1 MPALTNDRLTPSR
14 NAEYADYPVRA
25 NTVIYSGALVA
36 LITSGTGAGFAV
48 PASDAPNRVILGVAQ
63 ARADNTSGADGAQRV
78 TVAFNRAFK
87 FNLSGS
93 VTSADIGRCVYAVSD
108 NEVSV
113 SPQTNGVKV
122 GKLIAIE
129 PDGVWVY
136 IHTPAPPNRAA
147 TNAVDGTYDA
157 NEAAVINS
165 LRTLLND
172 YAI

>member
-36 LITSGTGAGFAV
+36 LITSGAGAGNAV
-48 PASDAPNRVILGVAQ
+48 PASDTLGRVILGVAQ
-63 ARADNTSGADGAQRV
+63 HRADNTSGTDGAQRV
-78 TVAFNRAFK
+78 VVAFNRAFK
-87 FNLSGS
+87 FNLVGS
-93 VTSADIGRCVYAVSD
+93 AAPGDIGRCVYAVSD

-113 SPQTNGVKV
+113 SPGTSGVKV
-122 GKLIAIE
+122 GKLLAIE

-147 TNAVDGTYDA
+147 TNTVDGTYDS
-157 NEAAVINS
+157 NEQTVITS
-165 LRTLLND
+165 LRNLLND
-172 YAI
+172 YTI

>member
-36 LITSGTGAGFAV
+36 LITSGTGAGNAV
-48 PASDAPNRVILGVAQ
+48 PASDAANRAILGVAQ
-63 ARADNTSGADGAQRV
+63 ARADNSQGTDGAMRV
-78 TVAFNRAFK
+78 IVAFNRAFK

-93 VTSADIGRCVYAVSD
+93 AAQGDIGRCVYVVDDNTVSL
-108 NEVSV
+108 
-113 SPQTNGVKV
+113 SPGTNGVKV

-136 IHTPAPPNRAA
+136 IHTPAPPNRAL
-147 TNAVDGTYDA
+147 TNAVDNTYDA
-157 NEAAVINS
+157 NEAAVIGS
-165 LRTLLND
+165 LRDLLNN
-172 YAI
+172 YTI

>member
-48 PASDAPNRVILGVAQ
+48 PASDAADRAILGVAQ
-63 ARADNTSGADGAQRV
+63 TRADNSQGTDGATRV
-78 TVAFNRAFK
+78 VVAFNRAFK

-93 VTSADIGRCVYAVSD
+93 AAPGNIGRCVYVVDDNTVSL
-108 NEVSV
+108 
-113 SPQTNGVKV
+113 SPGTNGVKV
-122 GKLIAIE
+122 GKLLAID

-136 IHTPAPPNRAA
+136 IHTPAPPNRAL
-147 TNAVDGTYDA
+147 TNAVDNTYDA
-157 NEAAVINS
+157 NEAAVLGS
-165 LRTLLND
+165 LRDLLNN
-172 YAI
+172 YTI

>member
-36 LITSGTGAGFAV
+36 LITSGAGSGFAV
-48 PASDAPNRVILGVAQ
+48 PASDAANRAILGVAQ
-63 ARADNTSGADGAQRV
+63 ARADNSQSADGATRV
-78 TVAFNRAFK
+78 VVAFNRAFK
-87 FNLSGS
+87 FNLVGS
-93 VTSADIGRCVYAVSD
+93 AAPGDIGRCVYAVSD
-108 NEVSV
+108 NEVSL

-147 TNAVDGTYDA
+147 TNTVDGTYDS
-157 NEAAVINS
+157 NEQAVINS
-165 LRTLLND
+165 LRNLLND
-172 YAI
+172 YTI